1 MPKNVI
7 GSTLSTSFHGS
18 TDHRIISSSGAMYLR
33 HLYES
38 IAWTSGGLSP
48 STASPYGI
56 SFIQMTGTD
65 PSTSPATLTLG
76 APVAGCEKTIILG
89 STAAYVNTVD
99 IDLGS
104 GVRVDGTSDGRYI
117 AFSSLGTDY
126 QAVTLLGLSTAK
138 WAVKSVNSTV
148 GQFNAATGIR
158 VSTAARTS

>member
-18 TDHRIISSSGAMYLR
+18 TDHKIISSSGAMYFR
-33 HLYES
+33 HLQET

-48 STASPYGI
+48 SSASPYGVTFI
-56 SFIQMTGTD
+56 SMTGTD
-65 PSTSPATLTLG
+65 PSTSPLTLTLG
-76 APVAGCEKTIILG
+76 APVPGCHKIVVLG
-89 STAAYVNTVD
+89 STAAYINTVD

-126 QAVTLLGLSTAK
+126 QSVSLVGLTTAK
-138 WAVKSVNSTV
+138 WAVVGVNSTV
-148 GQFNAATGIR
+148 GQFNAANGIR